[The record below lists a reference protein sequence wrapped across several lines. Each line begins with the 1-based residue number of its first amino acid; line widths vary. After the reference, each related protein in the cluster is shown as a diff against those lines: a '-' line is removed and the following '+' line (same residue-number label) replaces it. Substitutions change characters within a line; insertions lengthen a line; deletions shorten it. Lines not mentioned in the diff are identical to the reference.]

1 MKTTK
6 EKIINDLIKKRKQV
20 EKQNENDIGSQRVY
34 VNLPLPLI
42 ERTFFDIVAKE
53 VYNKDQTKVLRAMIK
68 KMMVKHPEYIKIAK
82 ERVKKEYG

>member
-53 VYNKDQTKVLRAMIK
+53 VYNKDQTKVFRAMIK
-68 KMMVKHPEYIKIAK
+68 KMMAKHPEYIKIAK